1 MSNQDDSR
9 EKAQIRHFGL
19 EKFNE
24 GNRGQEYNP
33 DALLRE
39 GDETYSLELKSSPDK
54 RMVKRYRNKGKPN
67 EYSFKEEATKA
78 SVSTA
83 RGFGSPKAYDWRE
96 KLKGGGVVFSK
107 YQGLIFDGSTFMEHW
122 FVSIENL
129 GPWIDEKVIKPYNE
143 GRQPS
148 ARSPGYYGVEEAKK
162 ELLPRVSDWSEAK
175 QKRLMHT
182 IKAGAAINDPK
193 ISWEYIKENGVQCE
207 DREALL
213 DILRKNKLILEGG
226 EL

>member
-54 RMVKRYRNKGKPN
+54 RRATKYLNKGKPN
-67 EYSFKEEATKA
+67 EEKVKYITNKTN
-78 SVSTA
+78 VSTA
-83 RGFGSPKAYDWRE
+83 RGFGSPKAYDWKK
-96 KLKGGGVVFSK
+96 KLEYGGVVFSK
-107 YQGLIFDGSTFMEHW
+107 YPGLIFDDRTFMEHW
-122 FVSIENL
+122 YVSIEKL
-129 GPWIDEKVIKPYNE
+129 WPWIDEKVIKPYND

-148 ARSPGYYGVEEAKK
+148 ARSAGYYGYEEA
-162 ELLPRVSDWSEAK
+162 EREILPYLTHLSEAN
-175 QKRLMHT
+175 QERLMHT
-182 IKAGAAINDPK
+182 IAVGTALNDPK
-193 ISWEYIKENGVQCE
+193 IPWKYIKENGVQCK